1 MKRIITTFL
10 LIILIAL
17 LIPKP
22 TNAVVGPTYYFYV
35 NDYANILSPETEQF
49 IMNNSIKLN
58 DATKA
63 QIVVVTVPSL
73 DGQDI
78 ESYATELFRDFG
90 IGDKDLN
97 NGLLILVALEE
108 RLCRI
113 EVGYGLEGV
122 LPDGKTGRY
131 QDVYMIPY
139 FKEDNFD
146 EGIVNGYKAFFA
158 TIAKEYNYETD
169 IIPYGAPLEVVDNYD
184 KYEIWIG
191 ISVIIFIV
199 QTIGISIAQTILFH
213 LEKKKMKERKSIFI
227 FLVSELITIIISVL
241 IGVLMNPIIASVY
254 FTLGTIFSISR
265 VFGGSGGYGGH
276 YHGGRFSGGGGGFSG
291 RRRIFWWWRLNQRLL
306 NII

>member
-10 LIILIAL
+10 LIILVLL

-22 TNAVVGPTYYFYV
+22 TNAVVSPTYDFYV
-35 NDYANILSPETEQF
+35 NDYANILCDETKDF
-49 IMNNSIKLN
+49 IMANSVALN
-58 DATKA
+58 KATKA

-131 QDVYMIPY
+131 QDEYMIPY

-169 IIPYGAPLEVVDNYD
+169 IIPYGASLEVVDSYD
-184 KYEIWIG
+184 KYVMWLR
-191 ISVIIFIV
+191 ISCIIFIV

-213 LEKKKMKERKSIFI
+213 LEKKKMKKRKSIFI

>member
-10 LIILIAL
+10 LIILVLL

-22 TNAVVGPTYYFYV
+22 TNAVVSPTYDFYV
-35 NDYANILSPETEQF
+35 NDYANILCDETKDF
-49 IMNNSIKLN
+49 IMANSVALN
-58 DATKA
+58 KATKA

-78 ESYATELFRDFG
+78 ESYATELFRNFG

-131 QDVYMIPY
+131 QDEYMIPY

-169 IIPYGAPLEVVDNYD
+169 IIPYGTPLEEVDSYD
-184 KYEIWIG
+184 KYDMWLG
-191 ISVIIFIV
+191 IMGIV
-199 QTIGISIAQTILFH
+199 FFVQMIGISIAEAIL
-213 LEKKKMKERKSIFI
+213 LDRKKKKVREKRSTFI
-227 FLVSELITIIISVL
+227 FLVSEIITIIISVL
-241 IGVLMNPIIASVY
+241 MGVLMSPYIALFY
-254 FTLGTIFSISR
+254 LILGTLFSISR
-265 VFGGSGGYGGH
+265 AFGGSGGYGGH
-276 YHGGRFSGGGGGFSG
+276 YHGGGFSGGGGGFSG
-291 RRRIFWWWRLNQRLL
+291 RRRFFWWRWFYT
-306 NII
+306 

>member
-10 LIILIAL
+10 LIILVLL

-22 TNAVVGPTYYFYV
+22 TNAVVSPTYDFYV
-35 NDYANILSPETEQF
+35 NDYANILCDETKDF
-49 IMNNSIKLN
+49 IMANSVALN
-58 DATKA
+58 KATKA

-131 QDVYMIPY
+131 QDEYMIPY

-169 IIPYGAPLEVVDNYD
+169 IIPYGTPLEEVDSYD
-184 KYEIWIG
+184 KYDMWLG
-191 ISVIIFIV
+191 IMGIV
-199 QTIGISIAQTILFH
+199 FFVQMIGISIAEAIL
-213 LEKKKMKERKSIFI
+213 LDRKKKKVREKRSTFI
-227 FLVSELITIIISVL
+227 FLVSEIITIIISVL
-241 IGVLMNPIIASVY
+241 MGVLMSPYIALFY
-254 FTLGTIFSISR
+254 LILGTLFSISR
-265 VFGGSGGYGGH
+265 AFGGSGGYGGH
-276 YHGGRFSGGGGGFSG
+276 YHGGGFSGGGGGFSG
-291 RRRIFWWWRLNQRLL
+291 RRRFFWWRWFYT
-306 NII
+306 

>member
-1 MKRIITTFL
+1 MKKIISIILLVILTVFL
-10 LIILIAL
+10 LSSY
-17 LIPKP
+17 
-22 TNAVVGPTYYFYV
+22 NYAVVDPTSDFYV
-35 NDYANILSPETEQF
+35 DDYANILSPETEQF

-63 QIVVVTVPSL
+63 QIVVVTVTSL

-131 QDVYMIPY
+131 QDEYMIPY

-169 IIPYGAPLEVVDNYD
+169 IIPYGTPLEEVDSYD
-184 KYEIWIG
+184 KYDMWLG
-191 ISVIIFIV
+191 IMGIV
-199 QTIGISIAQTILFH
+199 FFVQMIGISIAETILLH
-213 LEKKKMKERKSIFI
+213 HEKKKMKKRKSIFI
-227 FLVSELITIIISVL
+227 FLVSEIITIIISIIMGFLMTPFIAIFYL
-241 IGVLMNPIIASVY
+241 I
-254 FTLGTIFSISR
+254 LGTFFSISR
-265 VFGGSGGYGGH
+265 AFGGSGGYGGH
-276 YHGGRFSGGGGGFSG
+276 YHGGGFSGGGGGFSG
-291 RRRIFWWWRLNQRLL
+291 RRRFFWWRWFYT
-306 NII
+306 

>member
-169 IIPYGAPLEVVDNYD
+169 IIPYGTPLEVVDSYD
-184 KYEIWIG
+184 KYVMWLR
-191 ISVIIFIV
+191 ISFIIFIV
-199 QTIGISIAQTILFH
+199 QTIGISIAQTILFY
-213 LEKKKMKERKSIFI
+213 LEKKKMKKRKSIFI

-276 YHGGRFSGGGGGFSG
+276 YHGGRFSGGGFSG